1 MDNTEVFV
9 RVFGGMGIDASG
21 EPVSIGGLR
30 QRRLLALLVARAGSV
45 VSVDWL
51 SEYLWDDTD
60 RPETPGP
67 TVRTYLSRLRNAL
80 PEEARWWIETE
91 SVGYRFAAPPSQIDH
106 MRMKELRGRAR
117 VAREGLDPL
126 TASTLLDEALALWR
140 GDPFR
145 ELEDLDWA
153 RGEIEQLQLDRLEL
167 LEERWEVAL
176 AQGRHTQITGELA
189 SFTAE
194 HGLRDRGARQY
205 ALALHRSGRTTEAL
219 RVIDEH
225 RRTLAEQS
233 GLEPSA
239 GVIELERALLAGDT
253 ALDVVL
259 AGRPLRGYQLLD
271 EIGTGAFAVVWRA
284 VQPSV
289 DREVAIKQIRSE
301 LATQPDFIRRFEAEA
316 HLVARIEHPHIVPLI
331 DFWRD
336 PDSAYLVMR
345 WLRGGTLERRLD
357 DGPLSL
363 EDTSLLA
370 RQMCGALATAHR
382 HGVIHRDVKS
392 GNIMFDEAGNAFLTD
407 FGIALEAQESAG
419 PEAALSTGSP
429 AYSSPEQLRREQ
441 LGPQAD
447 IFSLGVV
454 LFECLA
460 GSLPF
465 TDCSSVAE
473 LIDRQLTIAYPALRE
488 LREDIPLH
496 FSDAIGRATAKNSD
510 DRFASMDEF
519 LLALEG
525 GWPRGTAL
533 DRKGP
538 SALEM
543 DVENPYKGLRAFD
556 DGDVD
561 EFFGRKILVD
571 SLIERLAGT
580 GVASRCLVVV
590 GPSGS
595 GKSSVVRAGLVPA
608 LRSGAVANS
617 QSWFATTMVPG
628 SDPYEALESALLRVA
643 VNPPDSLLNQL
654 RDGKRGV
661 LRGVRRCLSADDET
675 ALVVIDQFEE
685 IFTNSS
691 EEVANNFLEALAC
704 AVEDPASQLR
714 LVITLRADY
723 FDRPLSHHSFATV
736 INKAA
741 VNVTPLAP
749 DELEQAIVEP
759 ARRLGAE
766 FEPGLVARIAAETIG
781 QASPLP
787 LLQYTLSELFD
798 RREDNQL
805 TIAAY
810 DEIGGL
816 AGALGARA
824 ENVYTSADASRQDAI
839 RRVFGRM
846 TNPGEQS
853 ADLRRRIPVSDLGED
868 PANVWAIEQFGN
880 ARLVTFDRD
889 VATREPTVEVAHEAL
904 LREWPRLVR
913 WLAED
918 AELLRSIDAVAI
930 AASVWDQGGRSA
942 TDLYRGG
949 RLENAIGLALAAP
962 DRLRDIDAEFI
973 ESSRIASEHER
984 DAEQRRVRR
993 LRRLVT
999 VVGAALVVALIA
1011 GGVAF
1016 QQRNDAQDAT
1026 ERAELATLISNS
1038 AAVAADDDE
1047 LAVLLA
1053 LEAHRQAPG
1062 PATEQAVLSALGSST
1077 LGNRVSSLDAPP
1089 GCQSAGLMLYSGAET
1104 QFVSSEDELLSRD
1117 TLSGELTE
1125 HGPPPTPCVS
1135 WIGDAA
1141 ADRRLAWSGDN
1152 FRMWFDSWDGPW
1164 NVMREFTEPTNVVDS
1179 MSFNAA
1185 HRLMLF
1191 AVRPNT
1197 PDAVFVVDDV
1207 TGESVG
1213 DEITAKGDFVD
1224 GTMSPHGA
1232 HGVAAFE
1239 LAGGHGV
1246 LVILDGET
1254 GGELFRIDGDS
1265 AFTVF
1270 VFDEPAN
1277 ELVVG
1282 SGDGTLTTIDLA
1294 TGESVA
1300 QVGTAATSKLIDLE
1314 LRRDGLLVAIS
1325 NDLVEVVDRTR
1336 GPTGDSTT
1344 IPSTSFAKLR
1354 SDGRL
1359 LAANAAQTG
1368 FETLVLGTSV
1378 LTDTI
1383 IELDSTSHVAF
1394 QARDAAGLVLSI
1406 QNARF
1411 GVEQIE
1417 LSTGDRQEPL
1427 PLVMPE
1433 GGEFNTVHAEVEENG
1448 LLAISADGAVA
1459 RWESGVM
1466 VERIRTGAE
1475 REKTFSGHVWSEGRL
1490 ILSVE
1495 LPDGSFEVHFINTN
1509 RGELKILATVVGPM
1523 TGAYAIRDEFAV
1535 LAPDGTLRTYDQ
1547 TGTPVRQLDTGL
1559 ANDMNGWD
1567 VAVSDSGGLVALGGS
1582 AGAIIFD
1589 PTTEQLTRVPTFGA
1603 VSSLVFARGE
1613 ELLLIGD
1620 RNGVVRLWDV
1630 REGVTRGVLTRTG
1643 ERIDHSA
1650 WYDEET
1656 DSLWVGS
1663 GNRLLKLPLSPADFL
1678 ERACE
1683 ILNRDLTQDE
1693 WDTYIEP
1700 GGQIQSACG

>member
-1 MDNTEVFV
+1 
-9 RVFGGMGIDASG
+9 
-21 EPVSIGGLR
+21 
-30 QRRLLALLVARAGSV
+30 
-45 VSVDWL
+45 
-51 SEYLWDDTD
+51 
-60 RPETPGP
+60 
-67 TVRTYLSRLRNAL
+67 
-80 PEEARWWIETE
+80 
-91 SVGYRFAAPPSQIDH
+91 
-106 MRMKELRGRAR
+106 
-117 VAREGLDPL
+117 
-126 TASTLLDEALALWR
+126 
-140 GDPFR
+140 
-145 ELEDLDWA
+145 
-153 RGEIEQLQLDRLEL
+153 
-167 LEERWEVAL
+167 
-176 AQGRHTQITGELA
+176 
-189 SFTAE
+189 
-194 HGLRDRGARQY
+194 
-205 ALALHRSGRTTEAL
+205 
-219 RVIDEH
+219 
-225 RRTLAEQS
+225 
-233 GLEPSA
+233 
-239 GVIELERALLAGDT
+239 
-253 ALDVVL
+253 
-259 AGRPLRGYQLLD
+259 
-271 EIGTGAFAVVWRA
+271 
-284 VQPSV
+284 
-289 DREVAIKQIRSE
+289 
-301 LATQPDFIRRFEAEA
+301 
-316 HLVARIEHPHIVPLI
+316 
-331 DFWRD
+331 
-336 PDSAYLVMR
+336 
-345 WLRGGTLERRLD
+345 
-357 DGPLSL
+357 
-363 EDTSLLA
+363 
-370 RQMCGALATAHR
+370 
-382 HGVIHRDVKS
+382 VKS
-392 GNIMFDEAGNAFLTD
+392 GNIMFDEEGNGFLTD
-407 FGIALEAQESAG
+407 FGIALEAQQSAG

-454 LFECLA
+454 LYECLA
-460 GSLPF
+460 GELPF

-473 LIDRQLTIAYPALRE
+473 LIDRQLTIAYPPLRE
-488 LREDIPLH
+488 LSEDIPPH
-496 FSDAIGRATAKNSD
+496 FSDAIERATAKDST

-519 LLALEG
+519 LGALEG
-525 GWPRGTAL
+525 GRPAGTAR
-533 DRKGP
+533 DRKEP
-538 SALEM
+538 TLLSM
-543 DVENPYKGLRAFD
+543 VVKNPYKGLRAFD
-556 DGDVD
+556 NGDVD
-561 EFFGRKILVD
+561 DFFGRKILVD

-580 GVASRCLVVV
+580 GVPSRCVVVV

-628 SDPYEALESALLRVA
+628 SDPYEALEAALLRVA

-661 LRGVRRCLSADDET
+661 LRGVRRCLSAEDET

-691 EEVANNFLEALAC
+691 KDVANNFLEALAA
-704 AVEDPASQLR
+704 AVEDPTGQLR

-723 FDRPLSHHSFATV
+723 YDRPLSHPSFATI

-798 RREDNQL
+798 RREGNQL

-824 ENVYTSADASRQDAI
+824 ENVYTSADASRQHAI

-853 ADLRRRIPVSDLGED
+853 ADLRRRIPVSDLGKD
-868 PANVWAIEQFGN
+868 PANLWAIEQFGN

-889 VATREPTVEVAHEAL
+889 AATREPTVEVAHEAL
-904 LREWPRLVR
+904 LREWQRLTG
-913 WLAED
+913 WLTED
-918 AELLRSIDAVAI
+918 AELLRSIDAVTI
-930 AASVWDQGGRSA
+930 AASVWDQGGRTA

-949 RLENAIGLALAAP
+949 RLENAIGLALAVP
-962 DRLRDIDAEFI
+962 DRLRGIDTDFI
-973 ESSRIASEHER
+973 ESSKIASEHER

-993 LRRLVT
+993 LRGLVT

-1011 GGVAF
+1011 GGIAF

-1026 ERAELATLISNS
+1026 QRAQLATLISNS

-1077 LGNRVSSLDAPP
+1077 LGNRVSSLDTPP
-1089 GCQSAGLMLYSGAET
+1089 GCQSAGAMLYRGAET
-1104 QFVSSEDELLSRD
+1104 QFVSSEGELMSRD
-1117 TLSGELTE
+1117 TLTGALAE
-1125 HGPPPTPCVS
+1125 HGLPPTPCVS
-1135 WIGDAA
+1135 WIGNAA
-1141 ADRRLAWSGDN
+1141 ADRRVAWSGDD
-1152 FRMWFDSWDGPW
+1152 FQMWFAPWDGPW
-1164 NVMREFTEPTNVVDS
+1164 TVREFTEPANVVDS

-1185 HRLMLF
+1185 DRLMLF

-1197 PDAVFVVDDV
+1197 PDAAFLIDDV

-1224 GTMSPHGA
+1224 GTMSPNGA
-1232 HGVAAFE
+1232 HAVASFE

-1246 LVILDGET
+1246 LVVLDGET

-1270 VFDEPAN
+1270 AFDDPAN

-1282 SGDGTLTTIDLA
+1282 SADGTLTTIDLA

-1300 QVGTAATSKLIDLE
+1300 QVGTAATSNLIDLE

-1336 GPTGDSTT
+1336 GPTGGSTN

-1354 SDGRL
+1354 PDGRL
-1359 LAANAAQTG
+1359 FTANAAQTG

-1383 IELDSTSHVAF
+1383 IELDGASNVEF
-1394 QARDAAGLVLSI
+1394 QAREAAGLVLAVAP
-1406 QNARF
+1406 ARF
-1411 GVEQIE
+1411 GVQKID
-1417 LSTGDRQEPL
+1417 LSTGAREEL
-1427 PLVMPE
+1427 PALALPE
-1433 GGEFNTVHAEVEENG
+1433 GGEFNAAFAELEEDG
-1448 LLAISADGAVA
+1448 LLAISFDGAVG

-1466 VERIRTGAE
+1466 VERILTGPE
-1475 REKTFSGHVWSEGRL
+1475 RENVLSAHVWSEGRL
-1490 ILSVE
+1490 IVSVE

-1509 RGELKILATVVGPM
+1509 PGELKILATVTGPM
-1523 TGAYAIRDEFAV
+1523 TGAYATRDEFAI
-1535 LAPDGTLRTYDQ
+1535 LGTDAILRTYDQ
-1547 TGTPVRQLDTGL
+1547 TGAIVRQLDTGL
-1559 ANDMNGWD
+1559 VNDLSRWD
-1567 VAVSDSGGLVALGGS
+1567 KAVSNGGGLVAFGGS
-1582 AGAIIFD
+1582 GGVIIFD
-1589 PTTEQLTRVPTFGA
+1589 PATEQITQVPTFGP
-1603 VSSLVFARGE
+1603 VSSVLFARGE
-1613 ELLLIGD
+1613 ALLVIGD

-1630 REGVTRGVLTRTG
+1630 GAGVSRGVLMRTG
-1643 ERIDHSA
+1643 EGIDHSA

-1656 DSLWVGS
+1656 GSVWVGS
-1663 GNRLLKLPLSPADFL
+1663 GTRLLKVPLNPVIFL

-1693 WDTYIEP
+1693 WDTYVDP
-1700 GGQIQSACG
+1700 GGQVQSACG

>member
-1 MDNTEVFV
+1 MKKTEVFV
-9 RVFGGMGIDASG
+9 RVFGGMGIDADG
-21 EPVSIGGLR
+21 APVSIGGLR

-45 VSVDWL
+45 VSIDWL
-51 SEYLWDDTD
+51 SEYLWDDHD
-60 RPETPGP
+60 RPDVPGP
-67 TVRTYLSRLRNAL
+67 TLRTYLSRLRNAL
-80 PEEARWWIETE
+80 PEEVRGWIETE
-91 SVGYRFAAPPSQIDH
+91 SAGYRFAAPPSQIDH
-106 MRMKELRGRAR
+106 MRFNELRGRAR

-126 TASTLLDEALALWR
+126 TASGFLDEALALWR

-153 RGEIEQLQLDRLEL
+153 RGEIEQLQVDRLEL

-189 SFTAE
+189 TFTAE
-194 HGLRDRGARQY
+194 HGLRDRPARQY

-219 RVIDEH
+219 RVIDDH
-225 RRTLAEQS
+225 RRTLAEQG

-239 GVIELERALLAGDT
+239 GVIELETALLAGDP

-259 AGRPLRGYQLLD
+259 PGQPLKGYQLVD
-271 EIGTGAFAVVWRA
+271 EIGSGAFAVVWRA

-289 DREVAIKQIRSE
+289 NREVAIKQIRSE
-301 LATQPDFIRRFEAEA
+301 LATQPEFIRRFEAEA

-331 DFWRD
+331 DYWRD

-363 EDTSLLA
+363 EDASLLA

-382 HGVIHRDVKS
+382 HGIIHRDVKS
-392 GNIMFDEAGNAFLTD
+392 GNIMFDEEGNAFLTD
-407 FGIALEAQESAG
+407 FGIALEAQQSAG

-441 LGPQAD
+441 LGPQSD

-465 TDCSSVAE
+465 TDSSSVAE
-473 LIDRQLTIAYPALRE
+473 LIDRQLTIAYPPLRE
-488 LREDIPLH
+488 LSEDIPPH
-496 FSDAIGRATAKNSD
+496 FSDAIERATAKNSD

-519 LLALEG
+519 LVALEG
-525 GWPRGTAL
+525 VWPAGTAL
-533 DRKGP
+533 DRIEP
-538 SALEM
+538 AIAAI

-561 EFFGRKILVD
+561 DFFGREILVD

-608 LRSGAVANS
+608 LRSGVVSNS

-628 SDPYEALESALLRVA
+628 KDPYEALEAALLRVA
-643 VNPPDSLLNQL
+643 VNPPDLLWNQL

-685 IFTNSS
+685 IFANSS
-691 EEVANNFLEALAC
+691 EDVANCFLEALAC
-704 AVEDPASQLR
+704 AVEDPTSQLR
-714 LVITLRADY
+714 LVVTLRADY
-723 FDRPLSHHSFATV
+723 FDRPLSHTSFAAV

-749 DELEQAIVEP
+749 DELEKAIVEP
-759 ARRLGAE
+759 ARRLGAR

-798 RREDNQL
+798 RREGNQL

-816 AGALGARA
+816 AGALGRRA
-824 ENVYTSADASRQDAI
+824 ENVYTSADDSRQDAI

-853 ADLRRRIPVSDLGED
+853 TDLRRRIPVSDLGED
-868 PANVWAIEQFGN
+868 SANLWAIEQFGN

-904 LREWPRLVR
+904 LREWPRLVH
-913 WLAED
+913 WLAD
-918 AELLRSIDAVAI
+918 DTELLRSIDSVAA
-930 AASVWDQGGRSA
+930 AASVWDQGGRTA

-949 RLENAIGLALAAP
+949 RLENAIGLGLAAP
-962 DRLRDIDAEFI
+962 DRLRNIDADFI
-973 ESSRIASEHER
+973 ESSRVVSEYER

-1016 QQRNDAQDAT
+1016 QQRNNAQEAT

-1053 LEAHRQAPG
+1053 LEAYRQAPG

-1077 LGNRVSSLDAPP
+1077 LGNRVSRLDAPP
-1089 GCQSAGLMLYSGAET
+1089 GCQSAGPMLYRGAET
-1104 QFVSSEDELLSRD
+1104 QFVSSEDELMSRD
-1117 TLSGELTE
+1117 TLTGALTK
-1125 HGPPPTPCVS
+1125 HGRPPTPCVS
-1135 WIGDAA
+1135 WIGNAEA
-1141 ADRRLAWSGDN
+1141 GRRMAWAGDE
-1152 FRMWFDSWDGPW
+1152 FRMWFASWDGQW
-1164 NVMREFTEPTNVVDS
+1164 NVMREFAEPTSVVDS
-1179 MSFNAA
+1179 MAFNTA
-1185 HRLMLF
+1185 HRIMLF

-1197 PDAVFVVDDV
+1197 PDAVFLVDDI

-1213 DEITAKGDFVD
+1213 DVVTARGDFVD
-1224 GTMSPHGA
+1224 GTMSPNGEHA
-1232 HGVAAFE
+1232 VASFE

-1246 LVILDGET
+1246 LVVLEGET
-1254 GGELFRIDGDS
+1254 GGEIFRVESKS
-1265 AFTVF
+1265 AATVF
-1270 VFDEPAN
+1270 VFDGASD

-1282 SGDGTLTTIDLA
+1282 AADGTLTTIDLA

-1300 QVGTAATSKLIDLE
+1300 QVGTAASSNLIDLD
-1314 LRRDGLLVAIS
+1314 LRGDGLLVAVS
-1325 NDLVEVVDRTR
+1325 NELVEVVDRTR
-1336 GPTGDSTT
+1336 GPTGGSTT

-1359 LAANAAQTG
+1359 FAANATETG

-1383 IELDSTSHVAF
+1383 IELDGTPNLEF
-1394 QARDAAGLVLSI
+1394 QSGEAAGLVL
-1406 QNARF
+1406 AVDGGRF
-1411 GVEQIE
+1411 GVDKID
-1417 LSTGDRQEPL
+1417 LSTGDRENLPPL
-1427 PLVMPE
+1427 ALPE
-1433 GGEFNTVHAEVEENG
+1433 GGEFNAVFVQLEEDG
-1448 LLAISADGAVA
+1448 VLAISFDGKVA
-1459 RWESGVM
+1459 RWDSGVM
-1466 VERIRTGAE
+1466 VERIRTGTE
-1475 REKTFSGHVWSEGRL
+1475 REKIFRGHVWSEGRL
-1490 ILSVE
+1490 IVSVE
-1495 LPDGSFEVHFINTN
+1495 LPDGSFEVHFINTDPL
-1509 RGELKILATVVGPM
+1509 ELEILATVTGPM
-1523 TGAYAIRDEFAV
+1523 AGAYATRDEFTV
-1535 LAPDGTLRTYDQ
+1535 LGPDGILRTYDQ
-1547 TGTPVRQLDTGL
+1547 TGATVRELDTGL
-1559 ANDMNGWD
+1559 TNDMNGWD
-1567 VAVSDSGGLVALGGS
+1567 VAVSDSGGLVAFGGS
-1582 AGAIIFD
+1582 AGVIIFD
-1589 PTTEQLTRVPTFGA
+1589 PATEQRMRVPTFGA

-1613 ELLLIGD
+1613 ELLLIGN
-1620 RNGVVRLWDV
+1620 REGVVRLWDV
-1630 REGVTRGVLTRTG
+1630 RDGVTRGVLTRTG
-1643 ERIDHSA
+1643 EQIGHSA
-1650 WYDEET
+1650 WYDEQT

-1663 GNRLLKLPLSPADFL
+1663 GNRLLKLPLSPVDFL
-1678 ERACE
+1678 GRACE
-1683 ILNRDLTQDE
+1683 ILNRDLTQEE

-1700 GGQIQSACG
+1700 GGQVQSACG